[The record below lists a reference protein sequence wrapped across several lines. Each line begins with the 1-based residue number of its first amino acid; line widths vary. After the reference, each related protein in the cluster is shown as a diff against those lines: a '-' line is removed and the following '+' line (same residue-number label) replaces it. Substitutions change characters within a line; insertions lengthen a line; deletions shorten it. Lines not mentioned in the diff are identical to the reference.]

1 AAMFGTGD
9 VSGLNLRLRSLDGSL
24 TVSNS
29 VNVADS
35 LLNLTAIGNVTIT
48 PAITVQSLS
57 AFSGGTLSTSS
68 TLTATTGNIGLEGA
82 TVSLADD
89 TTATLGRLEITGPT
103 STSGNLSAGN
113 NLILHNAVTFDS
125 AAAQSVTAGGTLFA
139 DGSLT
144 KGVNNLALSGTNLL
158 LGDGAGVDNIT
169 VTTGSLTMTGNTTL
183 NLIGGNVTTGGS
195 LAINGTTT
203 LDLNGGN
210 IETGGGQTYQGA
222 VNLLSDATLT
232 STGSGDIHFEGIAS
246 TLDGGFDFTVVND
259 DGDLVFDG
267 DIGSITQLNSFTADV
282 NHTTN
287 DLIDFDLIIFNNTM
301 LIADGDILLN
311 TVGDRPVVPA
321 IATIVAPNGGML
333 FKSNSGNFTMGQ
345 NEKMTIFGT
354 LNIEAALTATL
365 GDLTTLNDMI
375 VTANAINLRR
385 RAAGPLLDTDG
396 NLILNPEDDLGVDY
410 VTGGKFN
417 FNVVPTMIGAGV
429 GNAIFGSLKG
439 EGDVSTN
446 KTLKTFTMRAF
457 LEPLQPADL
466 LFGPTIL
473 DLPPTGSTITDVS
486 EALAAAMPRE
496 PETEAVPQ
504 ETPIGSTELQ
514 RLRDLGINARR
525 LMQDEYI
532 HNATLGLS
540 VFNDSRTDASQI
552 LEVTDKRL
560 LNDRVRQVVEKYD
573 ELVGSGAEPGDDRR
587 ARIRD
592 LLIQARTDFVTSRPD
607 RELSP
612 GAMRTLLRDPKYQE
626 AREYFDLLTSLLN
639 DVKLL
644 GLTRREY
651 RDVETY
657 LLKDIES
664 TFLDTD
670 YLRQILFTDPG
681 LPDDE
686 STLPD
691 DSK

>member
-1 AAMFGTGD
+1 GT
-9 VSGLNLRLRSLDGSL
+9 
-24 TVSNS
+24 
-29 VNVADS
+29 
-35 LLNLTAIGNVTIT
+35 
-48 PAITVQSLS
+48 
-57 AFSGGTLSTSS
+57 F
-68 TLTATTGNIGLEGA
+68 
-82 TVSLADD
+82 
-89 TTATLGRLEITGPT
+89 
-103 STSGNLSAGN
+103 
-113 NLILHNAVTFDS
+113 
-125 AAAQSVTAGGTLFA
+125 FA

-169 VTTGSLTMTGNTTL
+169 VTTGSLTMTGNTSL
-183 NLIGGNVTTGGS
+183 NLNGETITTG
-195 LAINGTTT
+195 L
-203 LDLNGGN
+203 
-210 IETGGGQTYQGA
+210 GQTYQGA
-222 VNLLSDATLT
+222 VNLQSAANLR
-232 STGSGDIHFEGIAS
+232 STGSGDIHFEG
-246 TLDGGFDFTVVND
+246 TLDGGFDFTVVNN

-267 DIGSITQLNSFTADV
+267 EIGTINPIGSFTADV
-282 NHTTN
+282 NHNTN
-287 DLIDFDLIIFNNTM
+287 DLQDFDLIIFNNTM
-301 LIADGDILLN
+301 LIAEGDINLN
-311 TVGDRPVVPA
+311 TDGDRPVVPA

-333 FKSNSGNFTMGQ
+333 FQSNSGNFTMGQ

-410 VTGGKFN
+410 VTGGIFN
-417 FNVVPTMIGAGV
+417 FSVIPTMDGGV
-429 GNAIFGSLKG
+429 GDRAIFGSFKG

-457 LEPLQPADL
+457 LEPLQSADL

-540 VFNDSRTDASQI
+540 VFNDSRTDVSQI